1 MSRNT
6 VIGDRRVLTA
16 DFLPNRMVHR
26 GQERQEIAD
35 ALKPMM
41 NEERPRNVLLHGPPG
56 TGKSTMA
63 RYVVEKMKEHMNL
76 ISGSVNCWR
85 YPSRFKMY
93 HSLLQ
98 DMGEKMIHRTGTP
111 TDKLVDKFEKKVRK
125 RPAVVVLDEVDQ
137 VEEERILYDMAR
149 YNRTG
154 LIMIANQE
162 NVFYNLDQRIRS
174 SLSSRKNIRFQA
186 YTEEELLDIL
196 RDRRQWGLRDGCI
209 EDSQL
214 RRMASRANGDA
225 RVAINSLRIAAEEAE
240 KEASEQIRDEY
251 ITEAIPEAI
260 EKNESESLEK
270 LNDDQKVLYSI
281 IKEEETVRPR
291 ELYDSYREK
300 VEKPKVERTL
310 RNYLQEMEKYRLI
323 QSTGSGTGTEYTLKD

>member
-6 VIGDRRVLTA
+6 VIGDKRVLSA

-35 ALKPMM
+35 ALKPMIDG
-41 NEERPRNVLLHGPPG
+41 ERPRNVLLHGPPG

-63 RYVVEKMKEHMNL
+63 RYVVEKMREHVNL
-76 ISGSVNCWR
+76 VSGHVNCWR
-85 YPSRFKMY
+85 YPSRFKLY

-111 TDKLVDKFEKKVRK
+111 TDELVDKFEKKVRK

-137 VEEERILYDMAR
+137 VEDERILYDMTR

-154 LIMIANQE
+154 LIMIANNE
-162 NVFYNLDQRIRS
+162 NVFYNLDERIRS

-186 YTEEELLDIL
+186 YTEEELMDIL
-196 RDRRQWGLRDGCI
+196 RDRRQWGLRDGAVNN
-209 EDSQL
+209 SQL
-214 RRMASRANGDA
+214 RKIASRANGDA

-240 KEASEQIRDEY
+240 KQASEQITEEY

-281 IKEEETVRPR
+281 IKEEESIRPR
-291 ELYDSYREK
+291 ELYDKYREK
-300 VEKPKVERTL
+300 ADEPKVERTL
-310 RNYLQEMEKYRLI
+310 RNYLQELEKYRLVE
-323 QSTGSGTGTEYTLKD
+323 STGSGTGTEYALKK

>member
-6 VIGDRRVLTA
+6 VIGDKRVLTA

-35 ALKPMM
+35 ALKPIIDG
-41 NEERPRNVLLHGPPG
+41 ERPRNVLLHGPPG

-63 RYVVEKMKEHMNL
+63 NYVVEKMGEHVNL
-76 ISGSVNCWR
+76 VSGHVNCWR
-85 YPSRFKMY
+85 YPSRFKLY

-111 TDKLVDKFEKKVRK
+111 TDELVDKFEAKVRK

-137 VEEERILYDMAR
+137 VEDERILYDMAR

-162 NVFYNLDQRIRS
+162 NVFYNLDERIRS
-174 SLSSRKNIRFQA
+174 SLSSRKNVRFQA

-214 RRMASRANGDA
+214 RRIASKSGGDA
-225 RVAINSLRIAAEEAE
+225 RAAINTLRLAAEQAE
-240 KEASEQIRDEY
+240 KKASET
-251 ITEAIPEAI
+251 ITYEHITGAIPQAQ
-260 EKNESESLEK
+260 KLNESESLEK
-270 LNDDQKVLYSI
+270 LNDDQKILYNI
-281 IKEEETVRPR
+281 IKREETIRSR
-291 ELYDSYREK
+291 DLYDRYREE
-300 VEKPKVERTL
+300 VSKPKVERTL
-310 RNYLQEMEKYRLI
+310 RKYLQEMTRYSLI
-323 QSTGSGTGTEYTLKD
+323 DSRGKGTGTEYVLE